1 MFEQYNSTSNSSD
14 LVNAIIVDDSGIE
27 IDFESIN
34 FVGADGQTSFYDGSI
49 SELGIGSGILLTSG
63 DGNPPTENT
72 SSNF

>member
-49 SELGIGSGILLTSG
+49 SELGIGSGSLLTSG